1 MLYTENYVALLDMY
15 KVLLTVGDKLVRGQ
29 VWSLQSKL

>member
-15 KVLLTVGDKLVRGQ
+15 KVLLTVGDKRVRGQ
-29 VWSLQSKL
+29 VCKFAV